1 MTESDHRAK
10 LFGTD
15 GIRGIANME
24 PMTVETCVRL
34 GRSAAHVFKD
44 GTHRHRILIGKDT
57 RLSGYMLENA
67 LVAGIC
73 SMGVDVLLVGPL
85 PTPESHMLPAVCEL
99 TLESSSRHHTILT
112 KTMAS
117 NSSLVTDSNWV
128 MVPNTR

>member
-1 MTESDHRAK
+1 MARPDHRAK

-44 GTHRHRILIGKDT
+44 GTHRHRIVIGKDT

-67 LVAGIC
+67 VVAGIC
-73 SMGVDVLLVGPL
+73 SMGVD
-85 PTPESHMLPAVCEL
+85 AVSYTHLRAHE
-99 TLESSSRHHTILT
+99 TLR
-112 KTMAS
+112 
-117 NSSLVTDSNWV
+117 
-128 MVPNTR
+128 